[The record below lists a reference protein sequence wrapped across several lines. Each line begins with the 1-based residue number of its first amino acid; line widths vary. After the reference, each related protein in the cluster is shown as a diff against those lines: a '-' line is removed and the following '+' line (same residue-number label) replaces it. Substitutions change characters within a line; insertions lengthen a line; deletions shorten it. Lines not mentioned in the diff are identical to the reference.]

1 MNVPMRVDDVFSSA
15 ARDAGDAVQLIL
27 ADGTELTYAQ
37 THARAARL
45 AGALV
50 SAGVSKDARVAG
62 LMRNSRE
69 LVEFYIA
76 CGLAGVIGVAINAMS
91 TEREIDRILVDC
103 DASAIVVEARLLERV
118 PSSSHVAAMRLRVVT
133 KQHPAPQGWEA
144 YDALIARSQ
153 PFEGREGA
161 SPDEPAMMIYS
172 SGTTGAPKG
181 ILLRHSALVQNAQM
195 TTSALGIRATDR
207 YLAILPLFSS
217 FGHAFD
223 FLQAGWMRASTVIM
237 EQFDERLAVD
247 CIERL
252 EVTFVAGVPTMF
264 ARMFEP
270 ANIAGRDI
278 SSLRLIDVGGGPVA
292 PRLKQML
299 HDDYGLEVV
308 ESYGLTEIS
317 PVASVQPPGGDNS
330 IGSCGAPLPGIEVR
344 VVALDGTP
352 ARPGEAG
359 ELQFRSP
366 TVMIGYWNQPEATA
380 ATLRDG
386 WLHSGDVGKL
396 DERGHIHILDR
407 TKDMIVSN
415 GFNVYP
421 KEVENVIAELPGVQ
435 SVAVVGVPHEIS
447 GEWIHAFVVAGAE
460 SRLTEEQ
467 VLAHCTRNLASFKRP
482 KGVTFVDAMPLTG
495 SGKIRRVALRE
506 LLANARM
513 SESKQ

>member
-15 ARDAGDAVQLIL
+15 AREAGDAVQLLL
-27 ADGTELTYAQ
+27 ADGTEITYAQ
-37 THARAARL
+37 TYERAARL
-45 AGALV
+45 AGALA
-50 SAGVSKDARVAG
+50 SAGACKDDRVAG

-69 LVEFYIA
+69 IVEFYIA

-91 TEREIDRILVDC
+91 TEREVDRILADC
-103 DASAIVVEARLLERV
+103 GASAIVVEARLLERV
-118 PSSSHVAAMRLRVVT
+118 LSSPQVARMGLRVVT
-133 KQHPAPQGWEA
+133 QQERAPPGWEA
-144 YDALIARSQ
+144 YDALIARSNSV
-153 PFEGREGA
+153 ERRDGA
-161 SPDEPAMMIYS
+161 SPDDPAMMIYS

-181 ILLRHSALVQNAQM
+181 ILLRHSALVLNARM
-195 TTSALGIRATDR
+195 TSDVLGTGSMDR
-207 YLAILPLFSS
+207 YLAILPMFSS

-223 FLQAGWMRASTVIM
+223 FLQAGLVRASTVIM
-237 EQFDERLAVD
+237 EQFDERVAVD

-252 EVTFVAGVPTMF
+252 RVTFIAGVPTMF
-264 ARMFEP
+264 ARMFDP

-292 PRLKQML
+292 PRLKQVL

-317 PVASVQPPGGDNS
+317 PVASVQTPGGNNS

-352 ARPGEAG
+352 APTGEAG

-366 TVMIGYWNQPEATA
+366 TLMIGYWNQPEATA
-380 ATLRDG
+380 AALRDG
-386 WLHSGDVGKL
+386 WLRSGDVGKL

-407 TKDMIVSN
+407 TKDIIVSN

-421 KEVENVIAELPGVQ
+421 KEVENAIAELPGVQ

-447 GEWIHAFVVAGAE
+447 GEWIHAFVIASPD
-460 SRLTEEQ
+460 SRLTEEE
-467 VLAHCTRNLASFKRP
+467 VLRHCNRALASFKRP
-482 KGVTFVDAMPLTG
+482 KRVTFADAMPLTG

-506 LLANARM
+506 LFASERM
-513 SESKQ
+513 SGKKQ

>member
-1 MNVPMRVDDVFSSA
+1 MTVPMRVDDVFSSA
-15 ARDAGDAVQLIL
+15 AREAGDAVQLL
-27 ADGTELTYAQ
+27 LVDGTEITYAQ
-37 THARAARL
+37 TYERAARL

-50 SAGVSKDARVAG
+50 SAGACKDDRVAA

-69 LVEFYIA
+69 IVEFYIA

-91 TEREIDRILVDC
+91 TGREVDRTLADC
-103 DASAIVVEARLLERV
+103 GASAILVEARLLGRV
-118 PSSSHVAAMRLRVVT
+118 LPSPQTASMKLRVVT
-133 KQHPAPQGWEA
+133 RQDQAPPGWEA
-144 YDALIARSQ
+144 YDALIARSN
-153 PFEGREGA
+153 PVGRRDGA
-161 SPDEPAMMIYS
+161 SPDDPAMMIYS

-181 ILLRHSALVQNAQM
+181 ILLRHSALVLNAQM
-195 TTSALGIRATDR
+195 TLSVLGTSGRDR
-207 YLAILPLFSS
+207 YLAILPMFSS

-223 FLQAGWMRASTVIM
+223 FLQAGLVRASTVIM
-237 EQFDERLAVD
+237 EQFDERVAVD
-247 CIERL
+247 CVERL
-252 EVTFVAGVPTMF
+252 RVTFIAGVPTMF
-264 ARMFEP
+264 ARMFDP

-292 PRLKQML
+292 PRLKQLL

-317 PVASVQPPGGDNS
+317 PVASVQPPGGDNA

-344 VVALDGTP
+344 VIALDGTP
-352 ARPGEAG
+352 ASTGEAG

-366 TVMIGYWNQPEATA
+366 TLMIGYWNQPEATA

-386 WLHSGDVGKL
+386 WLRSGDVGKL
-396 DERGHIHILDR
+396 DERGHLHILDR

-435 SVAVVGVPHEIS
+435 SVAVVGVPDEIS
-447 GEWIHAFVVAGAE
+447 GEWIHAFVVARPDFRLAE
-460 SRLTEEQ
+460 DE
-467 VLAHCTRNLASFKRP
+467 VLQHCTRALASFKRP
-482 KGVTFVDAMPLTG
+482 KRVSFVDAMPLTG

-506 LLANARM
+506 LLANQRM
-513 SESKQ
+513 TGNKE

>member
-1 MNVPMRVDDVFSSA
+1 MSVPMRVDDVFSSA
-15 ARDAGDAVQLIL
+15 AREAGDAVQLLL
-27 ADGTELTYAQ
+27 ADGTPITYAQ
-37 THARAARL
+37 TYERAARL

-50 SAGVSKDARVAG
+50 SAGVCKDDRVAG

-69 LVEFYIA
+69 IVEFYIA

-91 TEREIDRILVDC
+91 TEREIDRILADC
-103 DASAIVVEARLLERV
+103 GASAIVTEARMLERV
-118 PSSSHVAAMRLRVVT
+118 LPGTQIAAMRLRVVT
-133 KQHPAPQGWEA
+133 RQDEAPRGWET
-144 YDALIARSQ
+144 YDALLARSK
-153 PFEGREGA
+153 PLHARADA
-161 SPDEPAMMIYS
+161 SPDDAAMMIYS

-181 ILLRHSALVQNAQM
+181 ILLRHSALVYNARM
-195 TTSALGIRATDR
+195 TSQVLGTGSTDR
-207 YLAILPLFSS
+207 YLAILPMFSS

-223 FLQAGWMRASTVIM
+223 FLQAGLVRASTVLL

-252 EVTFVAGVPTMF
+252 KVTFIAGVPTMF
-264 ARMFEP
+264 ARMFDP

-299 HDDYGLEVV
+299 HDEYGLEVV

-317 PVASVQPPGGDNS
+317 PVASVQPPGGNNS

-344 VVALDGTP
+344 VIALDGTP
-352 ARPGEAG
+352 APMGEAG

-366 TVMIGYWNQPEATA
+366 TLMIGYWNQPEATA
-380 ATLRDG
+380 SALRDG
-386 WLHSGDVGKL
+386 WLRSGDVGKL
-396 DERGHIHILDR
+396 DEQGHIHILDR

-447 GEWIHAFVVAGAE
+447 GEWIQAFVVSSPD
-460 SRLTEEQ
+460 SRLSEEE
-467 VLAHCTRNLASFKRP
+467 VLQHCTRALASFKRP
-482 KGVTFVDAMPLTG
+482 KRVTFVDAMPLTG

-506 LLANARM
+506 LLANERIG
-513 SESKQ
+513 EKKE

>member
-15 ARDAGDAVQLIL
+15 AREAGDAVQLLL
-27 ADGTELTYAQ
+27 ADGTAITYAQ
-37 THARAARL
+37 TYERATRL

-50 SAGVSKDARVAG
+50 SAGVRNDDRVAG

-69 LVEFYIA
+69 IVEFYIA

-91 TEREIDRILVDC
+91 TEREVDRILADC
-103 DASAIVVEARLLERV
+103 GASAIVVEARLLERV
-118 PSSSHVAAMRLRVVT
+118 LSSPQVARMGLRIVT
-133 KQHPAPQGWEA
+133 QQERVPLGWEA
-144 YDALIARSQ
+144 YDALIARSN
-153 PFEGREGA
+153 PVERRDGA
-161 SPDEPAMMIYS
+161 SPDDPAMMIYS

-181 ILLRHSALVQNAQM
+181 ILLRHSALVLNARM
-195 TTSALGIRATDR
+195 TSGVLGTGSTDR
-207 YLAILPLFSS
+207 YLAILPMFSS

-223 FLQAGWMRASTVIM
+223 FLQAGLVRASTVLM
-237 EQFDERLAVD
+237 EQFDERVAVD

-252 EVTFVAGVPTMF
+252 RVTFIAGVPTMF
-264 ARMFEP
+264 ARMFDP

-292 PRLKQML
+292 PRLKQLL

-317 PVASVQPPGGDNS
+317 PVASVQPPGGENS

-344 VVALDGTP
+344 VIALDGTP
-352 ARPGEAG
+352 ASTGEAG

-366 TVMIGYWNQPEATA
+366 TLMIGYWNQPEATA
-380 ATLRDG
+380 AALRDG
-386 WLHSGDVGKL
+386 WLRSGDVGKL
-396 DERGHIHILDR
+396 DERGHIHLLDR

-447 GEWIHAFVVAGAE
+447 GEWIHAFVVASPDA
-460 SRLTEEQ
+460 RLTEEE
-467 VLAHCTRNLASFKRP
+467 VLRHCTRALASFKRP
-482 KGVTFVDAMPLTG
+482 KRVTFVDAMPLTG

-506 LLANARM
+506 LLASEDM
-513 SESKQ
+513 SDRKQ